1 MKGLPDL
8 CLLAL
13 SDLTSLIPRSKEA
26 AQREMANQE
35 KMPNM
40 EIKMQLSVSR
50 TKRGLACSTFFK
62 IFQDIK
68 IAIYTL

>member
-40 EIKMQLSVSR
+40 EIKMQLSVIKNKKGVSM
-50 TKRGLACSTFFK
+50 LY